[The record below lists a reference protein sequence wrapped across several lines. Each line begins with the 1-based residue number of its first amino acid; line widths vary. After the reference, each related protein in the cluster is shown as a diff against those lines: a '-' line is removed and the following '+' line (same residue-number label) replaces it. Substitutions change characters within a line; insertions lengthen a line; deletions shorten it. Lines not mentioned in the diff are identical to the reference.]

1 MGVPAI
7 PGLSCSSAAA
17 ALGAS
22 GLGPA
27 CQSVAGAAAGPVGS
41 LPSQV
46 AGLGADSVLSAMA
59 GWVTNGGTWLLG
71 QIGSA
76 LQSST
81 QIDLGAS
88 WFTSH
93 FETMAALAGVV
104 IVPLLLLGV
113 VQAIHRQSASLLL
126 RSMLINVPVALL
138 LTGAAVKLVQLGL
151 ALVDAMSA
159 DVAHGAGLDTGHFL
173 SATTAALSGTAAGP
187 ATPAFVLFLGG
198 LAVVFG
204 SFLLWIELLVR
215 AAAVYVAVL
224 FLPLALASLAW
235 PAVSHWCR
243 RLVDTLVGLV
253 LSKFVIVTVL
263 SLAVSAVAG
272 GTSGQGSGGG
282 FSAVLGGA
290 ALLFLAAAAP
300 WALFRL
306 LPFAE
311 AAAISHLEGV
321 GRRSVQSISGP
332 TKGLATSAL
341 RAAGTSGGALALVGG
356 EGAGHFAGQLVGQGV
371 GQGGQAGESS
381 AGRATGVGAAGGAAA
396 GVGGRSPGGGATPS
410 VSSVP
415 GVGEQSAPGSSVPT
429 YRVHG
434 PASAAF
440 EATMG
445 GDETL
450 AGVAARPLSDS
461 GPTASAVPG
470 RPAPTRSTLPTSSGS
485 TRLHVLGHDD
495 LGTRLRW
502 EGDGNAGAMGAT
514 GGTGGPGRPG
524 SDGGGRGA

>member
-17 ALGAS
+17 ALGGS
-22 GLGPA
+22 GLGAA
-27 CQSVAGAAAGPVGS
+27 CQGAAGAVAGPVTS

-46 AGLGADSVLSAMA
+46 AGLGADSVLSSMA
-59 GWVTNGGTWLLG
+59 GWVTNGATWLLG

-76 LQSST
+76 LQAST

-104 IVPLLLLGV
+104 IVPLLLLGI
-113 VQAIHRQSASLLL
+113 VQAIHRQSTSLLL
-126 RSMLINVPVALL
+126 RSILINVPVALL

-159 DVAHGAGLDTGHFL
+159 DVAHGAGLNTGHFL
-173 SATTAALSGTAAGP
+173 TATTNALSGTAAGP

-263 SLAVSAVAG
+263 SLAVSALAG
-272 GTSGQGSGGG
+272 GTNGQGSGGG

-311 AAAISHLEGV
+311 AAAISHLEGL
-321 GRRSVQSISGP
+321 GRRSVQSVSGP
-332 TKGLATSAL
+332 ARGLATTAL
-341 RAAGTSGGALALVGG
+341 RTAGTGGGGLAL
-356 EGAGHFAGQLVGQGV
+356 L
-371 GQGGQAGESS
+371 GGQAVAQSLGHS
-381 AGRATGVGAAGGAAA
+381 VGLGSEASGMSTAGAAA
-396 GVGGRSPGGGATPS
+396 GGVAGRSPGHVAS
-410 VSSVP
+410 QSSSSAP
-415 GVGEQSAPGSSVPT
+415 GVGEQSPPGSSVPNYQT
-429 YRVHG
+429 HR
-434 PASAAF
+434 PASDAF
-440 EATMG
+440 ESTMRQ
-445 GDETL
+445 DETL
-450 AGVAARPLSDS
+450 AGVAAGPLSQS
-461 GPTASAVPG
+461 GPTGNPGSTASSTPR
-470 RPAPTRSTLPTSSGS
+470 RPVPTSSALPASSGT

-502 EGDGNAGAMGAT
+502 EGDRIA
-514 GGTGGPGRPG
+514 GGPGG
-524 SDGGGRGA
+524 EGGGRGA

>member
-1 MGVPAI
+1 VGVPAI

-27 CQSVAGAAAGPVGS
+27 CQGALGAAAGPVSS

-46 AGLGADSVLSAMA
+46 AGFGADSVLNAA
-59 GWVTNGGTWLLG
+59 ANWVTSGATWLLG
-71 QIGSA
+71 QIGNA

-88 WFTSH
+88 WFTTH

-104 IVPLLLLGV
+104 ILPLLLLGI
-113 VQAIHRQSASLLL
+113 VQAIHRQSTSMLL
-126 RSMLINVPVALL
+126 RSILINVPVALL

-151 ALVDAMSA
+151 ALVDAMSS

-173 SATTAALSGTAAGP
+173 SATVSALSGPLAGAP

-204 SFLLWIELLVR
+204 SFLLWIELMVR

-235 PAVSHWCR
+235 PAVAHWCR

-263 SLAVSAVAG
+263 SLAVSALAG
-272 GTSGQGSGGG
+272 GTNGQGSGGG
-282 FSAVLGGA
+282 FSSVLGGA
-290 ALLFLAAAAP
+290 ALLLLAAAAP

-321 GRRSVQSISGP
+321 GLQSAQTVTGP
-332 TKGLATSAL
+332 TKRLAQSAL
-341 RAAGTSGGALALVGG
+341 KSAGAGGAGAAGAAGAFALA
-356 EGAGHFAGQLVGQGV
+356 AGQA
-371 GQGGQAGESS
+371 AGA
-381 AGRATGVGAAGGAAA
+381 AGMSAAGGAGTSAA
-396 GVGGRSPGGGATPS
+396 GGGTEG
-410 VSSVP
+410 
-415 GVGEQSAPGSSVPT
+415 GVGRPIGSSSDRPTPAPARSVGEESEPGSSVPS
-429 YRVHG
+429 YPVSERG
-434 PASAAF
+434 SDAF
-440 EATMG
+440 RKAWDEMEAG
-445 GDETL
+445 L
-450 AGVAARPLSDS
+450 AGAGASKPSANGSSRPL
-461 GPTASAVPG
+461 
-470 RPAPTRSTLPTSSGS
+470 PASSGS

-495 LGTRLRW
+495 LGPRLQWR
-502 EGDGNAGAMGAT
+502 GDKP
-514 GGTGGPGRPG
+514 GGSSPGGGPDGEGGDQRG
-524 SDGGGRGA
+524 S

>member
-17 ALGAS
+17 ALN
-22 GLGPA
+22 PA
-27 CQSVAGAAAGPVGS
+27 CSGAAGPVTS

-46 AGLGADSVLSAMA
+46 AGFGADSVLSAA
-59 GWVTNGGTWLLG
+59 ANWVTEGATWLLG
-71 QIGSA
+71 QIGGA

-104 IVPLLLLGV
+104 IVPLLLLGII
-113 VQAIHRQSASLLL
+113 QAIHRQSTSLLL
-126 RSMLINVPVALL
+126 RSILINVPVALL

-159 DVAHGAGLDTGHFL
+159 DVAHGAGLDTSHFL
-173 SATTAALSGTAAGP
+173 TATTSALSGTGAGP

-198 LAVVFG
+198 LAVAFG

-263 SLAVSAVAG
+263 SLAVGALAG
-272 GTSGQGSGGG
+272 GTNGQGSGGG

-311 AAAISHLEGV
+311 AAAIGHLEGV
-321 GRRSVQSISGP
+321 GRRSVQSVSGP
-332 TKGLATSAL
+332 TKGLANTAL
-341 RAAGTSGGALALVGG
+341 KSAGTGAGGGALAL
-356 EGAGHFAGQLVGQGV
+356 AAT
-371 GQGGQAGESS
+371 QGGGGSGEVS
-381 AGRATGVGAAGGAAA
+381 GMVTAGGTSA
-396 GVGGRSPGGGATPS
+396 GVGGKSGGRVATQSLSAAPGL
-410 VSSVP
+410 
-415 GVGEQSAPGSSVPT
+415 GEQSPPGSGVPG
-429 YRVHG
+429 YPNHEG
-434 PASAAF
+434 AADAF
-440 EATMG
+440 EQTIAQEQAG
-445 GDETL
+445 Y
-450 AGVAARPLSDS
+450 AGVIAGPPSTGSSTS
-461 GPTASAVPG
+461 GPPG
-470 RPAPTRSTLPTSSGS
+470 QPRPALPTSSGT

-502 EGDGNAGAMGAT
+502 EGDGK
-514 GGTGGPGRPG
+514 P
-524 SDGGGRGA
+524 GGGGGA

>member
-1 MGVPAI
+1 M
-7 PGLSCSSAAA
+7 S
-17 ALGAS
+17 
-22 GLGPA
+22 
-27 CQSVAGAAAGPVGS
+27 S

-46 AGLGADSVLSAMA
+46 AGFGADSVLNAA
-59 GWVTNGGTWLLG
+59 ADWVTSGATWLLG
-71 QIGSA
+71 QIGNA

-88 WFTSH
+88 WFTTH

-104 IVPLLLLGV
+104 ILPLLLLGI
-113 VQAIHRQSASLLL
+113 VQAIHRQSTSMLL
-126 RSMLINVPVALL
+126 RSILINVPVALL

-151 ALVDAMSA
+151 ALVDAMSS

-173 SATTAALSGTAAGP
+173 SATVSALSGPLAGAP

-204 SFLLWIELLVR
+204 SFLLWIELMVR

-235 PAVSHWCR
+235 PAVAHWCR

-263 SLAVSAVAG
+263 SLAVSALAG
-272 GTSGQGSGGG
+272 GTNGQGSGGG
-282 FSAVLGGA
+282 FSSVLGGA

-321 GRRSVQSISGP
+321 GLRSTQTVAGP
-332 TKGLATSAL
+332 TKRLAQSAL
-341 RAAGTSGGALALVGG
+341 KSA
-356 EGAGHFAGQLVGQGV
+356 GAG
-371 GQGGQAGESS
+371 GG
-381 AGRATGVGAAGGAAA
+381 GAAGAFALAAGQAAGAA
-396 GVGGRSPGGGATPS
+396 GRSAAGGGTEGGADRPMGAS
-410 VSSVP
+410 PARSAP
-415 GVGEQSAPGSSVPT
+415 APARAVGEETEPGSSVPSYPVSERGSDAFRKAWDEMEAGLAGAAASPLSVST
-429 YRVHG
+429 A
-434 PASAAF
+434 PSASSAASSS
-440 EATMG
+440 A
-445 GDETL
+445 
-450 AGVAARPLSDS
+450 P
-461 GPTASAVPG
+461 GPGASKTSVNG
-470 RPAPTRSTLPTSSGS
+470 SSRRLPASSGS

-495 LGTRLRW
+495 LGPQLQWR
-502 EGDGNAGAMGAT
+502 GD
-514 GGTGGPGRPG
+514 RPG
-524 SDGGGRGA
+524 SEGGGGRPAGEDGGGPDGKGGDHRGS

>member
-1 MGVPAI
+1 VGVPAI

-17 ALGAS
+17 ALGSS

-27 CQSVAGAAAGPVGS
+27 CQGVAGSAAGPVTS

-46 AGLGADSVLSAMA
+46 AGLGADSVLSAA
-59 GWVTNGGTWLLG
+59 ANWVTNGATWLLG
-71 QIGSA
+71 QIGGA

-81 QIDLGAS
+81 QVDLGAS
-88 WFTSH
+88 WFTAH

-104 IVPLLLLGV
+104 VVPLLLLGII
-113 VQAIHRQSASLLL
+113 QAIHRQSTSMLL
-126 RSMLINVPVALL
+126 RSILINVPVALL

-173 SATTAALSGTAAGP
+173 SATTTALSGPAGGP

-263 SLAVSAVAG
+263 SLAVSALAG
-272 GTSGQGSGGG
+272 GTNGQGSGGG

-321 GRRSVQSISGP
+321 GRRSVQSVSGP
-332 TKGLATSAL
+332 TKNLANSALKSAGTGGGGLAL
-341 RAAGTSGGALALVGG
+341 
-356 EGAGHFAGQLVGQGV
+356 
-371 GQGGQAGESS
+371 
-381 AGRATGVGAAGGAAA
+381 AAA
-396 GVGGRSPGGGATPS
+396 QRSGQSGQVSGMVTAGATACGVGGQSAGQVATQS
-410 VSSVP
+410 LSAAP
-415 GVGEQSAPGSSVPT
+415 GVGEQSVPGSG
-429 YRVHG
+429 VHRRDPHVG
-434 PASAAF
+434 ASDAF
-440 EATMG
+440 EQTMAQ
-445 GDETL
+445 DQADF
-450 AGVAARPLSDS
+450 AGVIAGPTSTSGSSTSDQPGRARP
-461 GPTASAVPG
+461 
-470 RPAPTRSTLPTSSGS
+470 TLPTSSGT

-502 EGDGNAGAMGAT
+502 EGDGTA
-514 GGTGGPGRPG
+514 
-524 SDGGGRGA
+524 GGGSRGA

>member
-1 MGVPAI
+1 MGVLSI
-7 PGLSCSSAAA
+7 PGFSCSSAAA
-17 ALGAS
+17 ALGTS
-22 GLGPA
+22 GLGSA
-27 CQSVAGAAAGPVGS
+27 CQGVAGSVAGPAAS

-46 AGLGADSVLSAMA
+46 AGFGADSVLSAA
-59 GWVTNGGTWLLG
+59 ANWVSNGATWLLG
-71 QIGSA
+71 QIGGA
-76 LQSST
+76 LQAST

-88 WFTSH
+88 WFTAH

-104 IVPLLLLGV
+104 IVPLLLLGI
-113 VQAIHRQSASLLL
+113 VQAIHRQSTSMLL
-126 RSMLINVPVALL
+126 RSILINVPVALL

-159 DVAHGAGLDTGHFL
+159 DVAHGAGLDTAHFL
-173 SATTAALSGTAAGP
+173 SATTVALSSTAGGP

-204 SFLLWIELLVR
+204 SFLLWVELLVR

-263 SLAVSAVAG
+263 SLAVSALGG
-272 GTSGQGSGGG
+272 GTNGQGSGGG

-321 GRRSVQSISGP
+321 GRRGVQSVSGP
-332 TKGLATSAL
+332 TKGLANTAL
-341 RAAGTSGGALALVGG
+341 KSAGTGASGGSGLALA
-356 EGAGHFAGQLVGQGV
+356 AAQG
-371 GQGGQAGESS
+371 GGQAGEV
-381 AGRATGVGAAGGAAA
+381 AGMVTAGGSAA
-396 GVGGRSPGGGATPS
+396 GVGGKSAAGTATQSLSVSPGL
-410 VSSVP
+410 
-415 GVGEQSAPGSSVPT
+415 GEQSTPGSSVPSYQT
-429 YRVHG
+429 NDEG
-434 PASAAF
+434 SGAF
-440 EATMG
+440 EEGIRRLDAGM
-445 GDETL
+445 
-450 AGVAARPLSDS
+450 AGVAASPLPSP
-461 GPTASAVPG
+461 GPTATSM
-470 RPAPTRSTLPTSSGS
+470 PASSPTAGKSGARSGLPTSSGS

-495 LGTRLRW
+495 LGTRLQW
-502 EGDGNAGAMGAT
+502 DGDGPGGAGGNSGA
-514 GGTGGPGRPG
+514 
-524 SDGGGRGA
+524 

>member
-1 MGVPAI
+1 VGVPAI

-17 ALGAS
+17 ALGGS
-22 GLGPA
+22 GLGAA
-27 CQSVAGAAAGPVGS
+27 CQSAAGAVAGPVTS

-46 AGLGADSVLSAMA
+46 AGLGADSILSSMA
-59 GWVTNGGTWLLG
+59 SWVTNGATWLLG

-88 WFTSH
+88 WFISH

-104 IVPLLLLGV
+104 IVPLLLLGI
-113 VQAIHRQSASLLL
+113 VQAIHRQSTSLLL
-126 RSMLINVPVALL
+126 RSILINVPVALL

-173 SATTAALSGTAAGP
+173 TATTNALSGTAAGP

-263 SLAVSAVAG
+263 SLAVSALAG
-272 GTSGQGSGGG
+272 GTNGQGSGGG

-321 GRRSVQSISGP
+321 GRRSVQSVSGP
-332 TKGLATSAL
+332 TRGLATTAL
-341 RAAGTSGGALALVGG
+341 RTAGTGGGALALLGGQAVGQSVGHSLGVGG
-356 EGAGHFAGQLVGQGV
+356 EASGMSTA
-371 GQGGQAGESS
+371 
-381 AGRATGVGAAGGAAA
+381 GAARA
-396 GVGGRSPGGGATPS
+396 GMAGRSPGRVAS
-410 VSSVP
+410 QSLAVAP
-415 GVGEQSAPGSSVPT
+415 GVGEQSPPGSSVPT
-429 YRVHG
+429 YQTHQ
-434 PASAAF
+434 PASDAF
-440 EATMG
+440 EATMRQ
-445 GDETL
+445 DETL
-450 AGVAARPLSDS
+450 AGVAAGPMS
-461 GPTASAVPG
+461 GSGSTGNS
-470 RPAPTRSTLPTSSGS
+470 RSTHASTAGSPGLTSSALPTSSGT

-502 EGDGNAGAMGAT
+502 EGDTFA
-514 GGTGGPGRPG
+514 GGPNGE
-524 SDGGGRGA
+524 GGGRGA

>member
-27 CQSVAGAAAGPVGS
+27 CQGALGAAAGPVSS

-46 AGLGADSVLSAMA
+46 AGFGADSVLNAA
-59 GWVTNGGTWLLG
+59 ANWVTSGATWLLG
-71 QIGSA
+71 QIGTA

-88 WFTSH
+88 WFTTH

-113 VQAIHRQSASLLL
+113 VQAIHRQSTSMLL
-126 RSMLINVPVALL
+126 RSILVNVPVALL

-151 ALVDAMSA
+151 ALVDAMSS

-173 SATTAALSGTAAGP
+173 SATVSALSGPLAGAP

-204 SFLLWIELLVR
+204 SFLLWIELMVR

-235 PAVSHWCR
+235 PAVAHWCR
-243 RLVDTLVGLV
+243 RLVDVLVGLI

-263 SLAVSAVAG
+263 SLAVSALAG
-272 GTSGQGSGGG
+272 GTNGQGSGGG

-290 ALLFLAAAAP
+290 ALLLLAAAAP

-321 GRRSVQSISGP
+321 GLRSAQTMAGP
-332 TKGLATSAL
+332 TKRLAQSAL
-341 RAAGTSGGALALVGG
+341 KSAGTGAAGAAGAAGALALA
-356 EGAGHFAGQLVGQGV
+356 AGHA
-371 GQGGQAGESS
+371 
-381 AGRATGVGAAGGAAA
+381 VGASGTSVAGGGADGGAA
-396 GVGGRSPGGGATPS
+396 RSTGASPARAAQAS
-410 VSSVP
+410 VRA
-415 GVGEQSAPGSSVPT
+415 VGEETEPGSSVPS
-429 YRVHG
+429 YPVSEEG
-434 PASAAF
+434 SDAF
-440 EATMG
+440 RKAWEEMEAG
-445 GDETL
+445 L
-450 AGVAARPLSDS
+450 AGAASSPMAVSTGPSALSFGPSSTPSSTPSS
-461 GPTASAVPG
+461 GPRPGASEPSVNGSSRAL
-470 RPAPTRSTLPTSSGS
+470 PASSGS
-485 TRLHVLGHDD
+485 NRLHVLGHDD
-495 LGTRLRW
+495 LGPQLRW
-502 EGDGNAGAMGAT
+502 VGD
-514 GGTGGPGRPG
+514 RP
-524 SDGGGRGA
+524 SGGGSSGHDGEGGGHRGS

>member
-17 ALGAS
+17 ALGGS
-22 GLGPA
+22 GLGAA
-27 CQSVAGAAAGPVGS
+27 CQSAAGAVAGPVTS

-46 AGLGADSVLSAMA
+46 AGLGADSILSSMA
-59 GWVTNGGTWLLG
+59 SWVTNGATWLLG

-104 IVPLLLLGV
+104 IVPLLLLGI
-113 VQAIHRQSASLLL
+113 VQAIHRQSTSLLL
-126 RSMLINVPVALL
+126 RSILINVPVALL

-173 SATTAALSGTAAGP
+173 TATTNALSGTAAGP

-253 LSKFVIVTVL
+253 LSKFVIITVL
-263 SLAVSAVAG
+263 SLAVSALAG

-321 GRRSVQSISGP
+321 GRRSVQSVSGP
-332 TKGLATSAL
+332 TRGLATTAL
-341 RAAGTSGGALALVGG
+341 RTAGTGGGGLAL
-356 EGAGHFAGQLVGQGV
+356 L
-371 GQGGQAGESS
+371 GGQAVGQSVGHSVGLGGEASGMS
-381 AGRATGVGAAGGAAA
+381 TAGAAAA
-396 GVGGRSPGGGATPS
+396 GVAGRSPGRVASQSLSTA
-410 VSSVP
+410 P
-415 GVGEQSAPGSSVPT
+415 GVGEQSPPGSSVPT
-429 YRVHG
+429 YGTHR
-434 PASAAF
+434 PASDAF
-440 EATMG
+440 EATMRQ
-445 GDETL
+445 DETL
-450 AGVAARPLSDS
+450 AGVAAGPLTSSGSTGNS
-461 GPTASAVPG
+461 GPTASSTPG
-470 RPAPTRSTLPTSSGS
+470 RPGPTGSALPTSSGT

-502 EGDGNAGAMGAT
+502 EGDRDA
-514 GGTGGPGRPG
+514 GGPGAEG
-524 SDGGGRGA
+524 DGHGA

>member
-27 CQSVAGAAAGPVGS
+27 CQGALGAAAGPVSS

-46 AGLGADSVLSAMA
+46 AGFGADSVLNAA
-59 GWVTNGGTWLLG
+59 ANWVTSGATWLLG

-88 WFTSH
+88 WFTTH

-113 VQAIHRQSASLLL
+113 VQAIHRQSTSMLL
-126 RSMLINVPVALL
+126 RSILINVPVALL

-151 ALVDAMSA
+151 ALVDAMSS

-173 SATTAALSGTAAGP
+173 SATVSALSGPLAGAP

-204 SFLLWIELLVR
+204 SFLLWIELMVR

-235 PAVSHWCR
+235 PAVAHWCR

-263 SLAVSAVAG
+263 SLAVSALAG
-272 GTSGQGSGGG
+272 GTNGQGSGGG

-290 ALLFLAAAAP
+290 ALLLLAAAAP

-321 GRRSVQSISGP
+321 GLRSAQTVSGP
-332 TKGLATSAL
+332 TKRLAQSA
-341 RAAGTSGGALALVGG
+341 AEVGRNRRCG
-356 EGAGHFAGQLVGQGV
+356 RCGRCGRVGPGRWTC
-371 GQGGQAGESS
+371 GRRIGDERP
-381 AGRATGVGAAGGAAA
+381 AGRSDADRWRRPVGSRASP
-396 GVGGRSPGGGATPS
+396 VGRPAPPS
-410 VSSVP
+410 V
-415 GVGEQSAPGSSVPT
+415 GEESEPGSSVPS
-429 YRVHG
+429 YRCRRRARMPSG
-434 PASAAF
+434 RRGTKWRRGWP
-440 EATMG
+440 
-445 GDETL
+445 
-450 AGVAARPLSDS
+450 ARPH
-461 GPTASAVPG
+461 
-470 RPAPTRSTLPTSSGS
+470 R
-485 TRLHVLGHDD
+485 
-495 LGTRLRW
+495 RW
-502 EGDGNAGAMGAT
+502 
-514 GGTGGPGRPG
+514 R
-524 SDGGGRGA
+524 

>member
-7 PGLSCSSAAA
+7 PGLSCSSAAS
-17 ALGAS
+17 ALGS

-27 CQSVAGAAAGPVGS
+27 CQGVAGSVAGPVSS

-46 AGLGADSVLSAMA
+46 AGLGADSVLSAA
-59 GWVTNGGTWLLG
+59 ANWVTEGATWLLG
-71 QIGSA
+71 QIGGA

-81 QIDLGAS
+81 QVDLGAS
-88 WFTSH
+88 WFTAH

-104 IVPLLLLGV
+104 IVPLLLLGI
-113 VQAIHRQSASLLL
+113 VQAIHRQSTSLLL
-126 RSMLINVPVALL
+126 RSILINVPVALL

-159 DVAHGAGLDTGHFL
+159 DVAHGAGLDTSHFL
-173 SATTAALSGTAAGP
+173 SATTTALSGPAGGP

-224 FLPLALASLAW
+224 FLPLGLASLAW

-243 RLVDTLVGLV
+243 RLVDTLVGLI

-263 SLAVSAVAG
+263 SLAVSALAG
-272 GTSGQGSGGG
+272 GTNGQGSGGG

-311 AAAISHLEGV
+311 AAAIGHLEGV
-321 GRRSVQSISGP
+321 GRRSVQSVSGP
-332 TKGLATSAL
+332 TKGLANTAL
-341 RAAGTSGGALALVGG
+341 KSAGTGGGGLALA
-356 EGAGHFAGQLVGQGV
+356 AA
-371 GQGGQAGESS
+371 QGGGQSGEVS
-381 AGRATGVGAAGGAAA
+381 GMATAGGTTA
-396 GVGGRSPGGGATPS
+396 GVGGRSAGQVATQTLS
-410 VSSVP
+410 AAP
-415 GVGEQSAPGSSVPT
+415 GVGEQSAPGASVPGYPT
-429 YRVHG
+429 HAG
-434 PASAAF
+434 ASDAF
-440 EATMG
+440 EQTMAQDDAG
-445 GDETL
+445 Y
-450 AGVAARPLSDS
+450 AGVIAGPPSMGSSSSGQTGQARP
-461 GPTASAVPG
+461 A
-470 RPAPTRSTLPTSSGS
+470 LPTSSG
-485 TRLHVLGHDD
+485 TTGLHVLGHDD
-495 LGTRLRW
+495 LGPRLRW
-502 EGDGNAGAMGAT
+502 EGDGKA
-514 GGTGGPGRPG
+514 GGPGA
-524 SDGGGRGA
+524 GGGRGA

>member
-1 MGVPAI
+1 VGVPSL
-7 PGLSCSSAAA
+7 PCSSAAA
-17 ALGAS
+17 ALGS
-22 GLGPA
+22 SLGSV
-27 CQSVAGAAAGPVGS
+27 CQGAAGSVAAPVTS

-46 AGLGADSVLSAMA
+46 AGLGADSVLSAA
-59 GWVTNGGTWLLG
+59 ANWVTDGATWLLG
-71 QIGSA
+71 QIGGA

-88 WFTSH
+88 WFTAH

-104 IVPLLLLGV
+104 IVPLLLLGII
-113 VQAIHRQSASLLL
+113 QAIHRQSTSLLL
-126 RSMLINVPVALL
+126 RSILINVPVALL

-151 ALVDAMSA
+151 ALTDAMSA
-159 DVAHGAGLDTGHFL
+159 DVAHGAGLDTTHFL
-173 SATTAALSGTAAGP
+173 SATTTALTGPAGGP

-263 SLAVSAVAG
+263 SLAVSALAG
-272 GTSGQGSGGG
+272 GTNGQGSGGG

-321 GRRSVQSISGP
+321 GRRSVQSVSGP
-332 TKGLATSAL
+332 TKSLANTAL
-341 RAAGTSGGALALVGG
+341 KSAGTGGGGGMALA
-356 EGAGHFAGQLVGQGV
+356 AA
-371 GQGGQAGESS
+371 QGGGQSGQASGMAM
-381 AGRATGVGAAGGAAA
+381 AGASAA
-396 GVGGRSPGGGATPS
+396 GVGGRSAGQVATQS
-410 VSSVP
+410 LSAAP
-415 GVGEQSAPGSSVPT
+415 GVGEQSPPGSSVPRYT
-429 YRVHG
+429 THEG
-434 PASAAF
+434 ASDAF
-440 EATMG
+440 EQTMAQEQAG
-445 GDETL
+445 Y
-450 AGVAARPLSDS
+450 AGVIAGPPSTSSSSTS
-461 GPTASAVPG
+461 GQSGGGRSA
-470 RPAPTRSTLPTSSGS
+470 LPTSSGTS
-485 TRLHVLGHDD
+485 RLHVLGHDD
-495 LGTRLRW
+495 LGPRLQW
-502 EGDGNAGAMGAT
+502 KGDGKA
-514 GGTGGPGRPG
+514 
-524 SDGGGRGA
+524 GGGSGA

>member
-1 MGVPAI
+1 VGVPAI

-17 ALGAS
+17 ALGGS
-22 GLGPA
+22 GLGAA
-27 CQSVAGAAAGPVGS
+27 CQSAAGAVAGPVTS

-46 AGLGADSVLSAMA
+46 AGLGADSVLSSMA
-59 GWVTNGGTWLLG
+59 SWVTNGATWLLG

-104 IVPLLLLGV
+104 IVPLLLLGI
-113 VQAIHRQSASLLL
+113 VQAIHRQSTSLLL
-126 RSMLINVPVALL
+126 RSILINVPVALL

-173 SATTAALSGTAAGP
+173 TATTNALSGTAAGP

-253 LSKFVIVTVL
+253 LSKFVIITVL
-263 SLAVSAVAG
+263 SLAVSALAG
-272 GTSGQGSGGG
+272 GTNGQGSGGG

-321 GRRSVQSISGP
+321 GRRSVQSVSGP
-332 TKGLATSAL
+332 TRGLATTAL
-341 RAAGTSGGALALVGG
+341 RTAGSGGGLAMI
-356 EGAGHFAGQLVGQGV
+356 
-371 GQGGQAGESS
+371 GGQAVGHSVGLGGEASGMS
-381 AGRATGVGAAGGAAA
+381 TAGAAA
-396 GVGGRSPGGGATPS
+396 GVAGRSPGRGASQSLSTA
-410 VSSVP
+410 P
-415 GVGEQSAPGSSVPT
+415 GVGEQSPPGSSVPT
-429 YRVHG
+429 YPTHR
-434 PASAAF
+434 PASDAF
-440 EATMG
+440 EATMRQ
-445 GDETL
+445 DETL
-450 AGVAARPLSDS
+450 AGVAAGPLTSS
-461 GPTASAVPG
+461 GPTGNSGPAASSTGGPG
-470 RPAPTRSTLPTSSGS
+470 PTRSTLPTSSGT

-502 EGDGNAGAMGAT
+502 QGDGDAA
-514 GGTGGPGRPG
+514 GPG
-524 SDGGGRGA
+524 GGGGSRGA

>member
-17 ALGAS
+17 ALGGS
-22 GLGPA
+22 GLGAA
-27 CQSVAGAAAGPVGS
+27 CQSAAGAVAGPVTS

-46 AGLGADSVLSAMA
+46 AGLGADSVLSSMA
-59 GWVTNGGTWLLG
+59 SWVTNGATWLLG

-93 FETMAALAGVV
+93 FETMAALAGMV
-104 IVPLLLLGV
+104 IVPLLLLGI
-113 VQAIHRQSASLLL
+113 VQAIHRQSTSLLL
-126 RSMLINVPVALL
+126 RSILINVPVALL

-159 DVAHGAGLDTGHFL
+159 DVAHGVGLDTGHFL
-173 SATTAALSGTAAGP
+173 TATTNALSGTAAGP

-253 LSKFVIVTVL
+253 LSKFVIITVL
-263 SLAVSAVAG
+263 SLAVSALAG
-272 GTSGQGSGGG
+272 GTNGQGSGGG

-321 GRRSVQSISGP
+321 GRRSVQSVSGP
-332 TKGLATSAL
+332 TRGLATTAL
-341 RAAGTSGGALALVGG
+341 RTAGTGGSGLAMI
-356 EGAGHFAGQLVGQGV
+356 
-371 GQGGQAGESS
+371 GGQAVVHSVGLGGEASGMS
-381 AGRATGVGAAGGAAA
+381 TAGAAAA
-396 GVGGRSPGGGATPS
+396 GVAGRSPGRGASQSLSTA
-410 VSSVP
+410 P
-415 GVGEQSAPGSSVPT
+415 GVGEQSPPGSSVPT
-429 YRVHG
+429 YRTHR
-434 PASAAF
+434 PASDAF
-440 EATMG
+440 EATMRQ
-445 GDETL
+445 DETL
-450 AGVAARPLSDS
+450 AGVAAGPLTSS
-461 GPTASAVPG
+461 GPTGNSGPAASSTGGPG
-470 RPAPTRSTLPTSSGS
+470 PTRSALPTSSGT

-502 EGDGNAGAMGAT
+502 EGDRDAA
-514 GGTGGPGRPG
+514 GPG
-524 SDGGGRGA
+524 GGGGSRGA

>member
-1 MGVPAI
+1 MGAPAI
-7 PGLSCSSAAA
+7 PGLSCPPAAA
-17 ALGAS
+17 ALGSS
-22 GLGPA
+22 GLGPV
-27 CQSVAGAAAGPVGS
+27 CQGVAGSVAGPVAS

-46 AGLGADSVLSAMA
+46 AGLGADSVLSAA
-59 GWVTNGGTWLLG
+59 ANWVTEGATWLLG
-71 QIGSA
+71 QIGGA

-81 QIDLGAS
+81 QVDLGAS
-88 WFTSH
+88 WFTAH

-104 IVPLLLLGV
+104 IVPLLLLGI
-113 VQAIHRQSASLLL
+113 VQAIHRQSPSLLL
-126 RSMLINVPVALL
+126 RSILINVPVALL

-173 SATTAALSGTAAGP
+173 SATTTALSGPAGGP

-263 SLAVSAVAG
+263 SLAVSALAG
-272 GTSGQGSGGG
+272 GTNGQGKGGG

-321 GRRSVQSISGP
+321 GRRSVQSVSGP
-332 TKGLATSAL
+332 TRGLANTAL
-341 RAAGTSGGALALVGG
+341 KSAGTGGGGLALTAAQGSGQSGQISGMVTA
-356 EGAGHFAGQLVGQGV
+356 GA
-371 GQGGQAGESS
+371 
-381 AGRATGVGAAGGAAA
+381 TAA
-396 GVGGRSPGGGATPS
+396 GVGGQSAGQVATQS
-410 VSSVP
+410 LSAAP
-415 GVGEQSAPGSSVPT
+415 GVGEQSPPGASVPL
-429 YRVHG
+429 RDPHPG
-434 PASAAF
+434 ASDAF
-440 EATMG
+440 EQTMAEDQAG
-445 GDETL
+445 Y
-450 AGVAARPLSDS
+450 AGVAA
-461 GPTASAVPG
+461 GPGSSAPG
-470 RPAPTRSTLPTSSGS
+470 RSDPARATLPISSGT

-495 LGTRLRW
+495 LGTRLQW
-502 EGDGNAGAMGAT
+502 EGDRNA
-514 GGTGGPGRPG
+514 GGPGG
-524 SDGGGRGA
+524 GGGRGA

>member
-1 MGVPAI
+1 VGVPAI

-17 ALGAS
+17 ALGTS
-22 GLGPA
+22 GLGPV
-27 CQSVAGAAAGPVGS
+27 CQSVAGSVAGPVTS

-46 AGLGADSVLSAMA
+46 AGFGADSVLNAAAS
-59 GWVTNGGTWLLG
+59 WVTGGATWLLG
-71 QIGSA
+71 QIGGA

-88 WFTSH
+88 WFTTH

-104 IVPLLLLGV
+104 IVPLLLLGI
-113 VQAIHRQSASLLL
+113 VQAIHRQSTSMLL
-126 RSMLINVPVALL
+126 RSILINVPVALL

-151 ALVDAMSA
+151 ALVVAMSA

-173 SATTAALSGTAAGP
+173 SATTSALSGPLAGAP

-198 LAVVFG
+198 LALVFG

-235 PAVSHWCR
+235 PAVAHWCR

-263 SLAVSAVAG
+263 SLAVSALAG
-272 GTSGQGSGGG
+272 GTNGQGSGGG
-282 FSAVLGGA
+282 FSSVLGGA

-321 GRRSVQSISGP
+321 GRRSIQSVSGP
-332 TKGLATSAL
+332 TKGLAHSAL
-341 RAAGTSGGALALVGG
+341 RSAGTSGGVLALA
-356 EGAGHFAGQLVGQGV
+356 
-371 GQGGQAGESS
+371 GGQAGQAS
-381 AGRATGVGAAGGAAA
+381 GMATAGGAAT
-396 GVGGRSPGGGATPS
+396 GVGGRSGPGGLSPS
-410 VSSVP
+410 VSASPV
-415 GVGEQSAPGSSVPT
+415 VGEETEPGSSVTDRP
-429 YRVHG
+429 RHG
-434 PASAAF
+434 PASDAF
-440 EATMG
+440 ERTMAE
-445 GDETL
+445 DESGL
-450 AGVAARPLSDS
+450 AGVVGMAGAAGMAASRRSAVSSAGAASPAGISSSGRS
-461 GPTASAVPG
+461 GPSRTG
-470 RPAPTRSTLPTSSGS
+470 LPASSG
-485 TRLHVLGHDD
+485 TTGLNVLSHDD
-495 LGTRLRW
+495 LGPRLQW
-502 EGDGNAGAMGAT
+502 DGDGPSSRSGSH
-514 GGTGGPGRPG
+514 PG
-524 SDGGGRGA
+524 SQKGGDRGS

>member
-1 MGVPAI
+1 VGVPAI

-17 ALGAS
+17 ALGSS

-27 CQSVAGAAAGPVGS
+27 CQGVAGSVAGPVTS

-46 AGLGADSVLSAMA
+46 AGLGADSVLSAA
-59 GWVTNGGTWLLG
+59 ANWVTEGATWLLG
-71 QIGSA
+71 QIGGA

-81 QIDLGAS
+81 QVDLGAS
-88 WFTSH
+88 WFTAH

-104 IVPLLLLGV
+104 IVPLLLLGI
-113 VQAIHRQSASLLL
+113 VQAIHRQSTSLLL
-126 RSMLINVPVALL
+126 RSILINVPVALL

-173 SATTAALSGTAAGP
+173 SATTTALSGPAGGP

-263 SLAVSAVAG
+263 SLAVSALAG
-272 GTSGQGSGGG
+272 GTNGQGSGGG
-282 FSAVLGGA
+282 FSAVLGGG

-321 GRRSVQSISGP
+321 GRRSVQSVSGP
-332 TKGLATSAL
+332 TKGLANTAL
-341 RAAGTSGGALALVGG
+341 KSAGTGGGGLALA
-356 EGAGHFAGQLVGQGV
+356 AA
-371 GQGGQAGESS
+371 QGGGQSGEVS
-381 AGRATGVGAAGGAAA
+381 GMVTAGGSSA
-396 GVGGRSPGGGATPS
+396 GVGGRSAGSVATQS
-410 VSSVP
+410 LSAAP
-415 GVGEQSAPGSSVPT
+415 GVGEQSAPGSSVPRYAT
-429 YRVHG
+429 HERASNAFEQTMAQDQAGYTGVIAG
-434 PASAAF
+434 PAS
-440 EATMG
+440 TSG
-445 GDETL
+445 SSTPSPPGQ
-450 AGVAARPLSDS
+450 ARPALS
-461 GPTASAVPG
+461 
-470 RPAPTRSTLPTSSGS
+470 TSSGT

-495 LGTRLRW
+495 LGPRLRW
-502 EGDGNAGAMGAT
+502 QGDGKT
-514 GGTGGPGRPG
+514 
-524 SDGGGRGA
+524 GGGRGA

>member
-17 ALGAS
+17 ALGGS
-22 GLGPA
+22 GLGAA
-27 CQSVAGAAAGPVGS
+27 CQSAAGAVAGPVTS

-46 AGLGADSVLSAMA
+46 AGLGADSVLSSMA
-59 GWVTNGGTWLLG
+59 SWVTNGATWLLG

-104 IVPLLLLGV
+104 IVPLLLLGI
-113 VQAIHRQSASLLL
+113 VQAIHRQSTSLLL
-126 RSMLINVPVALL
+126 RSILINVPVALL

-173 SATTAALSGTAAGP
+173 TATTNALSGTAAGP

-253 LSKFVIVTVL
+253 LSKFVIITVL
-263 SLAVSAVAG
+263 SLAVSALAG
-272 GTSGQGSGGG
+272 GTNGQGSGGG

-321 GRRSVQSISGP
+321 GRRSVQSVSGP
-332 TKGLATSAL
+332 TRGLATTAL
-341 RAAGTSGGALALVGG
+341 R
-356 EGAGHFAGQLVGQGV
+356 
-371 GQGGQAGESS
+371 
-381 AGRATGVGAAGGAAA
+381 
-396 GVGGRSPGGGATPS
+396 
-410 VSSVP
+410 
-415 GVGEQSAPGSSVPT
+415 
-429 YRVHG
+429 
-434 PASAAF
+434 
-440 EATMG
+440 
-445 GDETL
+445 
-450 AGVAARPLSDS
+450 
-461 GPTASAVPG
+461 TA
-470 RPAPTRSTLPTSSGS
+470 
-485 TRLHVLGHDD
+485 
-495 LGTRLRW
+495 
-502 EGDGNAGAMGAT
+502 
-514 GGTGGPGRPG
+514 GTGGGGLAMESVDRLSSIR
-524 SDGGGRGA
+524 SDWAARLRA

>member
-1 MGVPAI
+1 VGVPAI

-22 GLGPA
+22 GLGPV
-27 CQSVAGAAAGPVGS
+27 CQSVAGSVAGPVTS

-46 AGLGADSVLSAMA
+46 AGFGADSVLNAAAS
-59 GWVTNGGTWLLG
+59 WVTGGATWLLG
-71 QIGSA
+71 QIGGA

-88 WFTSH
+88 WFTTH

-104 IVPLLLLGV
+104 IVPLLLLGI
-113 VQAIHRQSASLLL
+113 VQAIHRQSTSMLL
-126 RSMLINVPVALL
+126 RSILINVPVALL

-159 DVAHGAGLDTGHFL
+159 DVAHGAGLDAGHFL
-173 SATTAALSGTAAGP
+173 SATTSALSGPLAGAP

-235 PAVSHWCR
+235 PAVAHWCR

-263 SLAVSAVAG
+263 SLAVSALAG
-272 GTSGQGSGGG
+272 GTNGQGSGGG
-282 FSAVLGGA
+282 FSSVLGGA

-321 GRRSVQSISGP
+321 GRRSVQSVSGP
-332 TKGLATSAL
+332 TKGLAHSAL
-341 RAAGTSGGALALVGG
+341 RSAGNSGSVVALA
-356 EGAGHFAGQLVGQGV
+356 
-371 GQGGQAGESS
+371 GGQAGK
-381 AGRATGVGAAGGAAA
+381 AGQVSGMATAGAAAA
-396 GVGGRSPGGGATPS
+396 GVGGRSGSGALSQS
-410 VSSVP
+410 VSASPV
-415 GVGEQSAPGSSVPT
+415 VGEESEPGSSVTDRPG
-429 YRVHG
+429 HG
-434 PASAAF
+434 PASDAF
-440 EATMG
+440 ERTMA
-445 GDETL
+445 GD
-450 AGVAARPLSDS
+450 
-461 GPTASAVPG
+461 
-470 RPAPTRSTLPTSSGS
+470 
-485 TRLHVLGHDD
+485 
-495 LGTRLRW
+495 
-502 EGDGNAGAMGAT
+502 
-514 GGTGGPGRPG
+514 
-524 SDGGGRGA
+524 

>member
-7 PGLSCSSAAA
+7 PGLSCPSGAAS
-17 ALGAS
+17 LGAS
-22 GLGPA
+22 SLGSV
-27 CQSVAGAAAGPVGS
+27 CQSVAGSIAGPAAS
-41 LPSQV
+41 LPSQA
-46 AGLGADSVLSAMA
+46 AGFGADSVLNAA
-59 GWVTNGGTWLLG
+59 ANWVSNGATWLLG
-71 QIGSA
+71 QIGGA

-88 WFTSH
+88 WFTAH

-113 VQAIHRQSASLLL
+113 IQAIHRQSASQLL
-126 RSMLINVPVALL
+126 RSILINVPVALL

-159 DVAHGAGLDTGHFL
+159 DVAHGAGLDTAHFL
-173 SATTAALSGTAAGP
+173 SATTTALSNSAGGP

-204 SFLLWIELLVR
+204 SFLLWVELLVR

-224 FLPLALASLAW
+224 FLPLALASLVW

-243 RLVDTLVGLV
+243 RLVDTLAGLV

-263 SLAVSAVAG
+263 SLAVSALAG
-272 GTSGQGSGGG
+272 GTNGRGSGGG

-300 WALFRL
+300 WALFRM

-321 GRRSVQSISGP
+321 GRRSVQSVSGP
-332 TKGLATSAL
+332 TKGLATTAL
-341 RAAGTSGGALALVGG
+341 RSAGTGGSGLALA
-356 EGAGHFAGQLVGQGV
+356 A
-371 GQGGQAGESS
+371 GQAGGESGQAS
-381 AGRATGVGAAGGAAA
+381 GMATAGGVAA
-396 GVGGRSPGGGATPS
+396 GVGGKSAGGTVKQS
-410 VSSVP
+410 VSASP
-415 GVGEQSAPGSSVPT
+415 GVGEQSAPGSSVTRRGRNDP
-429 YRVHG
+429 G
-434 PASAAF
+434 SDAF
-440 EATMG
+440 EGTMRLV
-445 GDETL
+445 D
-450 AGVAARPLSDS
+450 AGVAVSPLKSPSSTGTSTS
-461 GPTASAVPG
+461 GSSGSSGTSGRISAQTG
-470 RPAPTRSTLPTSSGS
+470 LPTSSGS

-495 LGTRLRW
+495 LGSLLQW
-502 EGDGNAGAMGAT
+502 DGDG
-514 GGTGGPGRPG
+514 PG
-524 SDGGGRGA
+524 SPGGAGGRGRGRGRAGDGDRGA

>member
-1 MGVPAI
+1 MGVPTI
-7 PGLSCSSAAA
+7 PGISCSSAAA

-27 CQSVAGAAAGPVGS
+27 CQSALGSAAGPVTS

-46 AGLGADSVLSAMA
+46 AGLGADSVLNAA
-59 GWVTNGGTWLLG
+59 ATWVTSGATWLLG

-88 WFTSH
+88 WFTAH

-104 IVPLLLLGV
+104 IVPLLLLGI
-113 VQAIHRQSASLLL
+113 VQAIHRQSTSMLL
-126 RSMLINVPVALL
+126 RSILINVPVALL

-151 ALVDAMSA
+151 ALVDAMSS

-173 SATTAALSGTAAGP
+173 TATTTALSGPLAGAP

-204 SFLLWIELLVR
+204 SFLLWIELMVR

-235 PAVSHWCR
+235 PAVAHWCR

-263 SLAVSAVAG
+263 SLAVSALAG
-272 GTSGQGSGGG
+272 GTNGQGSGGG
-282 FSAVLGGA
+282 FSSVLGGA

-321 GRRSVQSISGP
+321 GHRSVQSVSGP

-341 RAAGTSGGALALVGG
+341 KSAGTGGAGGGAALAL
-356 EGAGHFAGQLVGQGV
+356 A
-371 GQGGQAGESS
+371 GGQAAS
-381 AGRATGVGAAGGAAA
+381 ASGMSTAGGTAA
-396 GVGGRSPGGGATPS
+396 GVAGRSPGAAPTGSS
-410 VSSVP
+410 VASVP
-415 GVGEQSAPGSSVPT
+415 GVGEETEPGSSIPSHP
-429 YRVHG
+429 VHG
-434 PASAAF
+434 PASDAF
-440 EATMG
+440 EETMRR
-445 GDETL
+445 ESAL
-450 AGVAARPLSDS
+450 ANVAASPLSGS
-461 GPTASAVPG
+461 SPPASSASTPGTSSPRRSRLPTASG
-470 RPAPTRSTLPTSSGS
+470 T
-485 TRLHVLGHDD
+485 TRLHVLEHDD
-495 LGTRLRW
+495 LGPRLRW
-502 EGDGNAGAMGAT
+502 EGD
-514 GGTGGPGRPG
+514 RPG
-524 SDGGGRGA
+524 GQGGDHGGS